1 MKNPKRRLHGSS
13 DYIATFDSPR
23 VPSGPDRGAPL
34 KLNKCG
40 ARISVVEVI
49 FNEEKN
55 SNKIEEILHID
66 GRDPIVAA
74 GAGHDFNEALGQ
86 VNDRLKR
93 QLRKLQEQVTDHRA
107 PSRAE
112 ALFQE

>member
-1 MKNPKRRLHGSS
+1 MEVRITSRHSTLPESLR
-13 DYIATFDSPR
+13 
-23 VPSGPDRGAPL
+23 DRTEESL
-34 KLNKCG
+34 SKLNKYG
-40 ARISVVEVI
+40 AHISAVEVI
-49 FNEEKN
+49 FDEEKN
-55 SNKIEEILHID
+55 SKKIEGILHID

-74 GAGHDFNEALGQ
+74 GARHDFNEALGQ

>member
-1 MKNPKRRLHGSS
+1 MEVRITSRHSTLSES
-13 DYIATFDSPR
+13 LR
-23 VPSGPDRGAPL
+23 DRAEDL
-34 KLNKCG
+34 LSKLNKYG
-40 ARISVVEVI
+40 ARISVVQMI
-49 FNEEKN
+49 FDEGKN
-55 SNKIEEILHID
+55 SKKIEGILHID
-66 GRDPIVAA
+66 GRNPIVAA

-112 ALFQE
+112 ALSQE